1 MDKGGNCTPEPS
13 WPSLGWEGSLFG
25 FIPYDRAQR
34 YPRAERLVLTPT
46 ATPTMI
52 ILVTTPLPK
61 CVAKTGQPSLTNTS
75 R

>member
-25 FIPYDRAQR
+25 LTPYDRAR
-34 YPRAERLVLTPT
+34 RNPRAELLVLTPT

-52 ILVTTPLPK
+52 ILTTTPSPK
-61 CVAKTGQPSLTNTS
+61 SVAKTGQPSLTNTC